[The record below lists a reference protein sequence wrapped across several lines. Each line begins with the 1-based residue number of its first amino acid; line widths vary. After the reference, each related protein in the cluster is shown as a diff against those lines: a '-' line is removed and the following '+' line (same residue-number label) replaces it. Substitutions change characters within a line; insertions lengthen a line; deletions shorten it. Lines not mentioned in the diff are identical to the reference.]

1 MQFSLKQEFAL
12 QKKIPIIG
20 KGSIQEIEEKFQKL
34 VSEKYNII
42 EITLRSNVALQTAI
56 KLKEKNPKIKIGL
69 GSIKSLSV
77 LKKVSILNFDFYI
90 SPGINPT
97 MAEYANNN
105 NISFIPGVA
114 TPSEILTA
122 IEFDLKLLKYFHS
135 ERNGGIKSLKFLH
148 EIFDE
153 INFIPTGGINN
164 ENFAS
169 YLNLKNVVAVGS
181 TSF

>member
-1 MQFSLKQEFAL
+1 MQFSLKQELAI

-20 KGSIQEIEEKFQKL
+20 KGSITEIEEKFQKL
-34 VSEKYNII
+34 VKEKYNII

-56 KLKEKNPKIKIGL
+56 KLKESNPKIKIGL

-77 LKKVSILNFDFYI
+77 LKEVSIHNFDFYI
-90 SPGINPT
+90 SPGINPA
-97 MAEYANNN
+97 MAEYANKNS
-105 NISFIPGVA
+105 ISFIPGVA

-135 ERNGGIKSLKFLH
+135 ERNGGVKSLKFLN
-148 EIFDE
+148 EIFDD

-164 ENFAS
+164 ENLIS
-169 YLNLKNVVAVGS
+169 YLNLDNVVAVGS